1 MKEEF
6 TEEKK
11 YAQWLTVPCYQTD
24 QSFCLKPASFMDMM
38 QELAYRAAKV
48 LGFGYEALNVH
59 GIAWVLSRMHFH
71 FYEPARWRDEVK
83 LETWH
88 KGQDGLFFLRDFNL
102 SGEDGKRLAACT
114 SSWLVLRTD
123 TRHLVRPNE
132 LLDLVSPETQCHD
145 DALPEPCGKIV
156 MPKDVEVEKVA
167 SHCVGYSDVDI
178 IGHTNNASYIVW
190 AMDAIPASETFRHRV
205 TDVQVNFNKETRPG
219 ETVDICLAREGSAY
233 YVEGVADG
241 RPSFICRI
249 EFEDV

>member
-11 YAQWLTVPCYQTD
+11 YAQWITVPCYQTD
-24 QSFCLKPASFMDMM
+24 HSFCLKPASFMDMM
-38 QELAYRAAKV
+38 QELAYRAAKA
-48 LGFGYEALNVH
+48 LGFGYEALHVH

-71 FYEPARWRDEVK
+71 FYDAPKWRDDVK

-88 KGQDGLFFLRDFNL
+88 KGLDGLFFLRDFNL
-102 SGEDGKRLAACT
+102 SSGDGTRLAACT

-123 TRHLVRPNE
+123 TRHLVRSDE
-132 LLDLVSPETQCHD
+132 LLGLVSPDTQCQD
-145 DALPEPCGKIV
+145 DAIPEHCGKIV
-156 MPKDVEVEKVA
+156 MPKDVEVEKIVTHRVA
-167 SHCVGYSDVDI
+167 YSDVDI

-190 AMDAIPASETFRHRV
+190 AMDAIPSSETFGRRV
-205 TDVQVNFNKETRPG
+205 ADVQINFNKETRPG
-219 ETVDICLAREGSAY
+219 EDVDICIAKEGNAY
-233 YVEGVADG
+233 FVEGLSEG